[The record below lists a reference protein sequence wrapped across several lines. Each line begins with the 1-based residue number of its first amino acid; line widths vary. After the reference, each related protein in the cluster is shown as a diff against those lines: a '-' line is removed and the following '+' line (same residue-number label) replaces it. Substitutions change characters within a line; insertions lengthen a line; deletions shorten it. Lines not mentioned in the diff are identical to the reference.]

1 MMFMIVQDGACGYK
15 YRVFAGDEGGKEM
28 TIGGW
33 IVFAIIA
40 GFLTLWAIGGAVLCE
55 NIAARITIPIICVL
69 ATIGVLTGMLW
80 YFGNTASGQRAM
92 VDQQSDLGNGLNR
105 IVRVYTANGD
115 IIAEF
120 EGKIDIEGN
129 DGGYVLFDYEGKRY
143 TYYNCFVESIAEI
156 GG

>member
-1 MMFMIVQDGACGYK
+1 
-15 YRVFAGDEGGKEM
+15 M
-28 TIGGW
+28 TISGW
-33 IVFAIIA
+33 IIFAVIA
-40 GFLTLWAIGGAVLCE
+40 GCLIIVASFGAVTCE
-55 NIAARITIPIICVL
+55 SIAARITIPVLCVL
-69 ATIGVLTGMLW
+69 ATIGLLIGMLW

-92 VDQQSDLGNGLNR
+92 VNQQSDLGNGLDC

-129 DGGYVLFDYEGKRY
+129 DGGYVLFDYQGKRY

>member
-1 MMFMIVQDGACGYK
+1 MTIVGWV
-15 YRVFAGDEGGKEM
+15 VFA
-28 TIGGW
+28 
-33 IVFAIIA
+33 VIA
-40 GFLTLWAIGGAVLCE
+40 GCLILGAICGAVLCE
-55 NIAARITIPIICVL
+55 NIAARIMVPILCAL
-69 ATIGVLTGMLW
+69 ATIGLLVGMLW

-129 DGGYVLFDYEGKRY
+129 DGGYVLFDYQGKRY

>member
-1 MMFMIVQDGACGYK
+1 
-15 YRVFAGDEGGKEM
+15 M

-33 IVFAIIA
+33 IIFAVITGCLII
-40 GFLTLWAIGGAVLCE
+40 GAIFGAVMCE
-55 NIAARITIPIICVL
+55 SIAARITIPVLCVL
-69 ATIGVLTGMLW
+69 ATIGVLIGMLW

-92 VDQQSDLGNGLNR
+92 VDQQSDLGNGLDR

-129 DGGYVLFDYEGKRY
+129 DGGYVLFDYQGKRY

>member
-1 MMFMIVQDGACGYK
+1 
-15 YRVFAGDEGGKEM
+15 M

-33 IVFAIIA
+33 VVFAIIA
-40 GFLTLWAIGGAVLCE
+40 GCLILEAIGGAVAYE

-69 ATIGVLTGMLW
+69 ATIGLLIGMLW
-80 YFGNTASGQRAM
+80 YFGNTASGQRSM
-92 VDQQSDLGNGLNR
+92 VDQQSNLGNGLNR

-143 TYYNCFVESIAEI
+143 IYYNCFVESVAEI

>member
-1 MMFMIVQDGACGYK
+1 
-15 YRVFAGDEGGKEM
+15 M
-28 TIGGW
+28 TIVGW

-40 GFLTLWAIGGAVLCE
+40 GCLILGAICGAVLCE
-55 NIAARITIPIICVL
+55 NIAARIMVPILCAL
-69 ATIGVLTGMLW
+69 ATIGLLIGMLW

-129 DGGYVLFDYEGKRY
+129 DGGYVLFDYQGKRY